1 MIDLKKQR
9 YKKSL
14 ERLVQRQAVS
24 LWKLYGKKYRLPL
37 MKLWIVPTQRC
48 RQISKSI
55 LEINALHQK
64 NIFIRLRKRQRF
76 NLILFATCGAD
87 QQTKASR
94 TLPKRKIGK
103 TRSWLLLAFPA
114 VQDTVNRTLNDF

>member
-1 MIDLKKQR
+1 MIDLKKHDI
-9 YKKSL
+9 KKALKVGAKASGVPV
-14 ERLVQRQAVS
+14 ETIREEIQATIDEAMNSTDPEVQTNF
-24 LWKLYGKKYRLPL
+24 KKYFGNKRP
-37 MKLWIVPTQRC
+37 
-48 RQISKSI
+48 
-55 LEINALHQK
+55 HQK

-103 TRSWLLLAFPA
+103 TRS
-114 VQDTVNRTLNDF
+114 